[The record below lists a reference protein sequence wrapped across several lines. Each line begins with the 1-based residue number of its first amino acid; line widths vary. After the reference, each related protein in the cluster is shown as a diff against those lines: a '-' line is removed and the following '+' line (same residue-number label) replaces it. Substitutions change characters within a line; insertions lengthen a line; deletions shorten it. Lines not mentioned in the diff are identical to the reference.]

1 MVRLLANNPDLE
13 WTKVTLGDVTF
24 FTYAKDIKFD
34 DKQLS
39 ERLIFKEIT
48 YLLFWNL
55 YCGHPDPTKCNVLS
69 KIFVGLCLRSSTQ
82 LLICRWQLF
91 VR

>member
-39 ERLIFKEIT
+39 ERLILK
-48 YLLFWNL
+48 
-55 YCGHPDPTKCNVLS
+55 K
-69 KIFVGLCLRSSTQ
+69 
-82 LLICRWQLF
+82 
-91 VR
+91 